1 MIAILQSKKL
11 MMFIGLILL
20 ITYYLEV
27 SSSEITSK
35 FEAIVCIFISLIL
48 TVKCRRSVPLFVG
61 MIFISYCIYS
71 IAMGE
76 YLVGGNLAAP
86 MLEIKNVD
94 IYGKNIRILLFF
106 LFSILCFFPKKIEK
120 VTLPEPKDNIV
131 IFTILIVL
139 LIFIALFGINRTT
152 ASGYTVSISPIYEYS
167 SILFLFSY
175 YTSGDKRW
183 RKIII
188 GGLMCVFILQDYYYG
203 GRITSLQIMILAL
216 CTLLKNSISN
226 IQIVFLTFGGIL
238 LNTAIAAYRVVY
250 NLHAI
255 NIAAILDTLKTNLFV
270 FDTPVYA
277 FYASGTHIAAI
288 EYFKIPFFERIDSL
302 IYFLKSIFL
311 GSNSN
316 SGNVTLF
323 VKEHYFSNEGGG
335 LFPTNFYF
343 WGGWIG
349 VFIASIIISVIFN
362 KFFSSNNELLKMIN
376 VIIIVTIPR
385 WFIYSPLI
393 LFRTMFLISVVYLVY
408 YLFNKVIVLSIKN
421 A

>member
-1 MIAILQSKKL
+1 M
-11 MMFIGLILL
+11 
-20 ITYYLEV
+20 
-27 SSSEITSK
+27 
-35 FEAIVCIFISLIL
+35 
-48 TVKCRRSVPLFVG
+48 
-61 MIFISYCIYS
+61 
-71 IAMGE
+71 
-76 YLVGGNLAAP
+76 
-86 MLEIKNVD
+86 
-94 IYGKNIRILLFF
+94 
-106 LFSILCFFPKKIEK
+106 
-120 VTLPEPKDNIV
+120 
-131 IFTILIVL
+131 
-139 LIFIALFGINRTT
+139 
-152 ASGYTVSISPIYEYS
+152 
-167 SILFLFSY
+167 
-175 YTSGDKRW
+175 
-183 RKIII
+183 
-188 GGLMCVFILQDYYYG
+188 
-203 GRITSLQIMILAL
+203 
-216 CTLLKNSISN
+216 
-226 IQIVFLTFGGIL
+226 
-238 LNTAIAAYRVVY
+238 
-250 NLHAI
+250 
-255 NIAAILDTLKTNLFV
+255 
-270 FDTPVYA
+270 
-277 FYASGTHIAAI
+277 
-288 EYFKIPFFERIDSL
+288 